1 MAHHLVIMESPTKA
15 KTVQSYLGSSYK
27 VVGCTGHIRDL
38 PKSSLGVN
46 IENHFE
52 PHYINIRGKGE
63 LIKELRKQ
71 AKGAS
76 SVFLATDPD
85 REGEAISWHLAAVLG
100 IPADKAKRVTCN
112 EITKTAFKKAIKEPR
127 PIDMD
132 LVNAQQARR
141 ILDRIVGYQLSPYL
155 WKTVRSGL
163 SAGRVQS
170 VATRIIVERENE
182 IRAFVPKESWS
193 ITATVKKPEDADSR
207 AFQAKFYGKNEK
219 IELGTED
226 DAKTVLAA
234 VQNKPF
240 RVVSVK
246 KSLKQRNPAPPFIT
260 STLQQEAHKKL
271 GFQTSRTMRVA
282 QELYEG
288 VNLGSEFG
296 GSAGLITYMR
306 TDSLRISEEAS
317 AAAKEFILAVY
328 GEENYPPK
336 PRVYKAKSGRTGRP
350 RGDPSGKYDLHAGQ
364 NKESALPRSIQ
375 ALQAHFRP
383 LYRKPDGFRPDR
395 HRHGGQRL
403 RGLSLPLYR
412 QHGALPGIFKRL

>member
-1 MAHHLVIMESPTKA
+1 
-15 KTVQSYLGSSYK
+15 
-27 VVGCTGHIRDL
+27 
-38 PKSSLGVN
+38 
-46 IENHFE
+46 
-52 PHYINIRGKGE
+52 
-63 LIKELRKQ
+63 
-71 AKGAS
+71 
-76 SVFLATDPD
+76 
-85 REGEAISWHLAAVLG
+85 
-100 IPADKAKRVTCN
+100 
-112 EITKTAFKKAIKEPR
+112 
-127 PIDMD
+127 MD

-282 QELYEG
+282 PGALRRRKPRLGIRRKRGSDYLYAYRFPADLRG
-288 VNLGSEFG
+288 
-296 GSAGLITYMR
+296 
-306 TDSLRISEEAS
+306 SLRRCEGIH
-317 AAAKEFILAVY
+317 
-328 GEENYPPK
+328 
-336 PRVYKAKSGRTGRP
+336 P
-350 RGDPSGKYDLHAGQ
+350 RGLRRGKL
-364 NKESALPRSIQ
+364 SAEAEGIQGEIRAHRTPTRRSV
-375 ALQAHFRP
+375 R
-383 LYRKPDGFRPDR
+383 
-395 HRHGGQRL
+395 
-403 RGLSLPLYR
+403 
-412 QHGALPGIFKRL
+412 